1 MIINSIPFEDDEHI
15 AFVDWFERQYP
26 HIELIHIANGE
37 LRDSNRVRAAIRGK
51 KLKRMGVKKG
61 VWDLFFP
68 GLFLWIEMKRQKG
81 GRLSPEQKEFRKR
94 REKEGYVCIVA
105 NGWLDGRDKLQQ
117 FLKGKIP
124 CLYSR

>member
-1 MIINSIPFEDDEHI
+1 
-15 AFVDWFERQYP
+15 
-26 HIELIHIANGE
+26 
-37 LRDSNRVRAAIRGK
+37 
-51 KLKRMGVKKG
+51 MGVKKG